1 MTHSLKYIG
10 ITRDALIDAAKYDPP
25 SAEIVTAL
33 VEALESDDDEK
44 AIEALEAEL
53 DDMAN
58 EVDRLREEIY
68 SLEAEAIALE
78 EEIDMLKTD
87 LAIQEFETNQETESN
102 D

>member
-33 VEALESDDDEK
+33 VEALISEADD
-44 AIEALEAEL
+44 AAALEI
-53 DDMAN
+53 
-58 EVDRLREEIY
+58 EVDALTDQVDKLNNDIWFLKQDVED
-68 SLEAEAIALE
+68 LEDKI
-78 EEIDMLKTD
+78 
-87 LAIQEFETNQETESN
+87 ETNQETESN